1 MRYKVGDKVVIKDN
15 ITHYIVREWSG
26 KTMTIA
32 MVFDDGY
39 RMKEDE
45 SYWKWYEDMI
55 DHTKTAELN
64 RKDDAMKTV
73 KLMIDGKEI
82 ELAISEKELAKLTA
96 TAKRRTGFE
105 EAENGKN
112 YYFTDE
118 TGLVE
123 ATANGTMYDIE
134 KYTAA
139 NYYTDEKL
147 AEWCCRQEFLNRK
160 MRRWA
165 AEHNGEFGINYH
177 TFTVTKTNEYVN
189 TVLYTAV
196 GKRNLNPYVI
206 YYSAEDVAKAAY
218 EEFKDELVWLN
229 DNRPT
234 TF

>member
-15 ITHYIVREWSG
+15 KFYYVVREWSG

-32 MVFDDGY
+32 MVFDGGY

-45 SYWKWYEDMI
+45 SYWMWYEDMI

-64 RKDDAMKTV
+64 RKDDDMKTV
-73 KLMIDGKEI
+73 KLVIDGKEI
-82 ELAISEKELAKLTA
+82 ELTISEKELAKLTA
-96 TAKRRTGFE
+96 TAKRKTGFE
-105 EAENGKN
+105 RAEPDVL
-112 YYFTDE
+112 YYYTDE
-118 TGLVE
+118 FGLVRAFE
-123 ATANGTMYDIE
+123 DELTNNDE
-134 KYTAA
+134 RYTAA

-165 AEHNGEFGINYH
+165 AEHNGEFGDAKYRILLEIG
-177 TFTVTKTNEYVN
+177 VGEPIIQAQCS
-189 TVLYTAV
+189 LYTT
-196 GKRNLNPYVI
+196 GNPFTI
-206 YYSAEDVAKAAY
+206 YFSSEEIAKAAY
-218 EEFKDELVWLN
+218 EEFKDELGWLN